1 MVLYA
6 LLLIVLTPLSSAA
19 QDPASDLFVE
29 MKPDGS
35 YWVGF
40 KGEDYDKVWF
50 YSGPTMI
57 TQDDQ
62 PFSTEDGSLLL
73 QEARQLSGSDAFGAY
88 EGMSY
93 QWTCGKS
100 DLCFA
105 TQIRRYEG
113 LGLVEFDQV
122 FLTNVKNSDGSAA
135 SIMSSFP
142 TIYTNSSDKDIGF
155 MTYSGARELHHLWLH
170 TDLDICYCYGG
181 GVIVL

>member
-6 LLLIVLTPLSSAA
+6 LLLIMIVLTPLGTAA
-19 QDPASDLFVE
+19 QNPASDLFVE

-35 YWVGF
+35 YSVGF

-50 YSGPTMI
+50 DSGPTMI
-57 TQDDQ
+57 TQDDN

-73 QEARQLSGSDAFGAY
+73 QEASHISASDAFGTY

-113 LGLVEFDQV
+113 QGLVQFDQV
-122 FLTNVKNSDGSAA
+122 FLTTVKNSEGSAA
-135 SIMSSFP
+135 SILSSFP

-155 MTYSGARELHHLWLH
+155 MTYSGARKLYHRYSNTEIWR
-170 TDLDICYCYGG
+170 YKM
-181 GVIVL
+181 